1 MKKRVGLI
9 ASFLML
15 GSLLLSG
22 CNFLFPSNTGS
33 KEASSNTNNTLTDF
47 DFVTDERMTIE
58 DSDSEHPFKLLT
70 IFVGD
75 TYQVKTNVDSKLGD
89 DYHFEY
95 SGFDENIISVSSSGL
110 VSANAKGVDSVTVSL
125 HKNGSAKKVSSHYFI
140 VNVKN
145 PDEAYARITLND
157 SSLRYE
163 ASGRN
168 YFLTV
173 NGGDSYQIK
182 TEVNFNTPWV
192 SCYIK

>member
-1 MKKRVGLI
+1 
-9 ASFLML
+9 ML

-22 CNFLFPSNTGS
+22 CSFLFPSNTGS
-33 KEASSNTNNTLTDF
+33 KETSSNTNNTLTDF

-75 TYQVKTNVDSKLGD
+75 TYQVKTDVDSKLGD

-110 VSANAKGVDSVTVSL
+110 VSANAKGVSSVTVSL

-145 PDEAYARITLND
+145 PDEAYARITLNKPRLTLIPHISKP
-157 SSLRYE
+157 SSSPIRPSLP
-163 ASGRN
+163 S
-168 YFLTV
+168 
-173 NGGDSYQIK
+173 
-182 TEVNFNTPWV
+182 
-192 SCYIK
+192 